1 MFIIYLIFMEDVDF
15 IEYDRKLIE
24 CAKNH
29 RKEKTR
35 AESLFWSIVR
45 NRKIWWYKFRRE
57 KVIGEFILDF
67 YCSELLLWVEIDG
80 WYHNETWDYD
90 EERSNRLYDKYG
102 IAVVIFTNDEV
113 EKNLDW
119 VRQFM
124 EEIVKNRERELSNL
138 TPTHS

>member
-102 IAVVIFTNDEV
+102 IAVVRFTNDEV
-113 EKNLDW
+113 EKNLNW
-119 VRQFM
+119 VRQYM

-138 TPTHS
+138 TPTLS

>member
-102 IAVVIFTNDEV
+102 IAVVRFTNDEV

-138 TPTHS
+138 TPTLS

>member
-124 EEIVKNRERELSNL
+124 EEIVKNRDRELSNL
-138 TPTHS
+138 TPTLS

>member
-1 MFIIYLIFMEDVDF
+1 
-15 IEYDRKLIE
+15 
-24 CAKNH
+24 
-29 RKEKTR
+29 
-35 AESLFWSIVR
+35 
-45 NRKIWWYKFRRE
+45 
-57 KVIGEFILDF
+57 LDF

-102 IAVVIFTNDEV
+102 IAVVRFTNDEV

-138 TPTHS
+138 TPTLS